1 MDCYIEEKKKQRI
14 IEILVV
20 SDLLLQQLTHTLIL
34 QVRLLVSCRTIVRGA
49 LICKEPFIVQI
60 VTDLFMRF

>member
-1 MDCYIEEKKKQRI
+1 MDFYIEEKKI
-14 IEILVV
+14 IKILVV

-49 LICKEPFIVQI
+49 LTCKEPFIVQI